1 MSALFPPWSDT
12 ILRVGLAVAVVSAA
26 GGVLLLMQWS
36 RSPTATGQSEL
47 VTQPVKFD
55 HRHHVRDD
63 GIDCLYCHSDAR
75 KSPYA
80 GVPATSVCMGCHGQI
95 WSSSPELALVRAS
108 AFNHTPIEWTRVNN
122 LPDHVFFDH
131 SIHVAKGVGC
141 VTCHGRVDQM
151 ASVVQSQS
159 LLMSFCVD
167 CHRNPEK
174 QLRPR
179 DQVTNMEYVP
189 SRPQAE
195 VGRELALRYDVHPK
209 TDCSDCHR

>member
-1 MSALFPPWSDT
+1 MPALFPPWSDT
-12 ILRVGLAVAVVSAA
+12 ILRVSLAVGFSSVV
-26 GGVLLLMQWS
+26 GGVFALMAWS
-36 RSPTATGQSEL
+36 RSPTATGEAEL
-47 VTQPVKFD
+47 VVQPVKFD

-80 GVPATSVCMGCHGQI
+80 GIPATSVCMGCHGQI
-95 WSSSPELALVRAS
+95 WSSSPELAAVRAS
-108 AFNHTPIEWTRVNN
+108 AFNHAPIEWVRVNN

-151 ASVVQSQS
+151 ATVMQSQS

-167 CHRNPEK
+167 CHKAPEK

-179 DQVTNMEYVP
+179 DQVTNMEYAP
-189 SRPQAE
+189 TRPQE
-195 VGRELALRYDVHPK
+195 EIGRELVARYDVHPK
-209 TDCSDCHR
+209 TDCSGCHR